1 MISRKSAN
9 WMLRPNSWHSSN
21 WALGV
26 IDAAAA
32 LNLGGKGAVLGFMSS
47 CQCLLRGRERSLLEG
62 VLSRPISFL

>member
-9 WMLRPNSWHSSN
+9 WMLLPNSWHSSN

-32 LNLGGKGAVLGFMSS
+32 LNLGVKGAVLGFMSS
-47 CQCLLRGRERSLLEG
+47 CQCL
-62 VLSRPISFL
+62 